1 MDKRRSVWEKGKLEA
16 GVGWRYEEIEVRHY
30 FFKFSAYCL
39 NQPQT
44 KGCVNMYTIQRNI
57 VYIAIPFKY
66 KKKKKKKKQE
76 IGVKYMH
83 DMFFDKI
90 TWCLDG
96 IMLASIVGCA
106 RDNFQA

>member
-1 MDKRRSVWEKGKLEA
+1 
-16 GVGWRYEEIEVRHY
+16 
-30 FFKFSAYCL
+30 
-39 NQPQT
+39 
-44 KGCVNMYTIQRNI
+44 MYTIQRNI

-90 TWCLDG
+90 T
-96 IMLASIVGCA
+96 
-106 RDNFQA
+106 